1 MDVTSDNT
9 SDIASRL
16 SVEVW
21 ELILSHLHP
30 HNDKKS
36 LYSCLTVSKCISN
49 ALTGFVLYR
58 QIVITN
64 YQQIALL
71 VFHLLAYPT
80 KQRLV
85 KYLEFQ
91 LDKDTT
97 PDHLENVEI
106 HLAPIPYLIQLVPTL
121 RQLHNL
127 PLFLKVRYLITPAV
141 NNLEELSTIGIS
153 YPTSATLAAVC
164 GLWESS
170 NLPRRNVR
178 SLYISYFPN
187 VRIFMPL

>member
-1 MDVTSDNT
+1 MDNT

-21 ELILSHLHP
+21 EMILSHLHP
-30 HNDKKS
+30 LYDKNS
-36 LYSCLTVSKCISN
+36 LYSCLTVSRCISS

-58 QIVITN
+58 QIAITN
-64 YQQIALL
+64 YKQISLL
-71 VFHLLAYPT
+71 VFHLLAFPT

-91 LDKDTT
+91 LDSDTT
-97 PDHLENVEI
+97 PDHLENIGI

-127 PLFLKVRYLITPAV
+127 PIFMKILPLIEPAV
-141 NNLEELSTIGIS
+141 NNLEELSTIGLS
-153 YPTSATLAAVC
+153 YPTSATLSAVC
-164 GLWESS
+164 GLWELS
-170 NLPRRNVR
+170 NLPGRNVR
-178 SLYISYFPN
+178 SLHISYFSN
-187 VRIFMPL
+187 LRIFVPS